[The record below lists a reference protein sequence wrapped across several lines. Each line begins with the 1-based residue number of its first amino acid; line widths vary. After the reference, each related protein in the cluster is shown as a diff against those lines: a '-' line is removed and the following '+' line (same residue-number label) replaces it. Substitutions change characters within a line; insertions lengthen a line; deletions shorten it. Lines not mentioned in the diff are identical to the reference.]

1 MFSFIA
7 HVKIRTRILLALL
20 AMTIIALLSFALISF
35 IGMKNLGSY
44 TTELNEGMG
53 QEALRV
59 SKNAMQ
65 NLARDGILRITVD
78 QANLFDAEFK
88 AVETALNM
96 LTAVRVSGWNSADP
110 AARSAVFRALLAD
123 NAFLAGATVATAGGR
138 YRVYSRQG
146 ETPKEFDC
154 STLDWFTRA
163 KTTGKIGWSDPYR
176 SPVDNNLYII
186 CSKPVFDN
194 QQRNVGVIGVSIAL
208 NSINERILRTQLNN
222 QGVAILLDNNRKIIA
237 KAGIAT
243 GNAYQKAEYFQ
254 LDNNDEERK
263 RLDENLLA
271 GKSGIDRGIYQKR
284 ECLIAH
290 AQIASTKW
298 SVLLIL
304 PVEDVNAPI
313 RPTERLIA
321 SQIQT
326 VKTQVNTKIS
336 LSLVI
341 LTFLFCIMIGVV
353 VVTARR
359 VAGIITAPILEL
371 DNGVK
376 IIGDGDLNYR
386 LSIHSG
392 DEIEELADS
401 FNKMTKDLQSY
412 IRNLTETMAA
422 KERIQGELKV
432 ATDIQASLLPRLF
445 PAFPDRPEFDIFAL
459 MDPAKEVGGDFY
471 DFFFIDEKR
480 LFFVIADVS
489 DKGVPAALFMMVS
502 KTLLKTE
509 ALRKGTPAEI
519 LTGVNNL
526 LYPDN
531 ESMMFVTIFC
541 AILDTETGELAF
553 SNAGHNP
560 PLLCPAGESPRYMIV
575 PPGLV
580 VGAMA
585 DSKYTTNTITL
596 HDNDIIFLYTDGVT
610 EAMNPSAEL
619 FGEERLVSAAVGRQ
633 TEDVRT
639 FIDVIRKD
647 VLEFSN
653 GANQSDDITMLALK
667 FIGKR
672 TTVA

>member
-7 HVKIRTRILLALL
+7 HAKIRTRILLALL

-35 IGMKNLGSY
+35 IGMKNLGIY
-44 TTELNEGMG
+44 TTDLNEGMG

-65 NLARDGILRITVD
+65 NLARDGLLRITVD

-88 AVETALNM
+88 AVETALNL
-96 LTAVRVSGWNSADP
+96 LTAVSEKAWTSTDP
-110 AARSAVFRALLAD
+110 TVRSAVFRSLLAD
-123 NAFLAGATVATAGGR
+123 NAFVAGVTLAGANGQ
-138 YRVYSRQG
+138 YRIYSRKG
-146 ETPKEFDC
+146 ESTREFDGR
-154 STLDWFTRA
+154 SLDWYARA
-163 KTTGKIGWSDPYR
+163 KSSGKIGWSDPYA
-176 SPVDNNLYII
+176 SPLDNNLYIN
-186 CSKPVFDN
+186 CSKPVYDK
-194 QQRNVGVIGVSIAL
+194 QRPIGVIGIAIAL
-208 NSINERILRTQLNN
+208 NTINERILRTQLNN
-222 QGVAILLDNNRKIIA
+222 QGVAILLDSNRKIIA
-237 KAGIAT
+237 KTGVAT
-243 GNAYQKAEYFQ
+243 GDASRKAEYFH
-254 LDNNDEERK
+254 LDMDGDERR
-263 RLDENLLA
+263 RLEEALLA
-271 GKSGIDRGIYQKR
+271 GKSGIDRGTYQQR

-290 AQIASTKW
+290 AQVASTKW

-341 LTFLFCIMIGVV
+341 LVFIFFIMIGVV
-353 VVTARR
+353 IATARR
-359 VAGIITAPILEL
+359 VSGIITAPIIDLE
-371 DNGVK
+371 NGVK
-376 IIGDGDLNYR
+376 IIGEGNLDYR
-386 LSIHSG
+386 LNIHSG
-392 DEIEELADS
+392 DEIEELAAS
-401 FNKMTKDLQSY
+401 FNKMTRDLQSY

-445 PAFPDRPEFDIFAL
+445 PPFPDRPEFEIFAM

-471 DFFFIDEKR
+471 DFFFIDDTR

-509 ALRKGTPAEI
+509 ALRKGSPSEI
-519 LTGVNNL
+519 LAGVNSL

-541 AILDTETGELAF
+541 AILDTATGELAF

-560 PLLCPAGESPRYMIV
+560 PLLCPAGKPPEFMSV

-585 DSKYTTNTITL
+585 DVVYTTRTITL
-596 HDNDIIFLYTDGVT
+596 QENDIIFLYTDGVT
-610 EAMNPSAEL
+610 EAMNPAAEL
-619 FGEERLVSAAVGRQ
+619 YGEKRLVSAAHGRE
-633 TEDVRT
+633 TENVRE
-639 FIDVIRKD
+639 FIAVIRKD
-647 VLEFSN
+647 VHGFSN

-667 FIGKR
+667 FVGTR
-672 TTVA
+672 LT